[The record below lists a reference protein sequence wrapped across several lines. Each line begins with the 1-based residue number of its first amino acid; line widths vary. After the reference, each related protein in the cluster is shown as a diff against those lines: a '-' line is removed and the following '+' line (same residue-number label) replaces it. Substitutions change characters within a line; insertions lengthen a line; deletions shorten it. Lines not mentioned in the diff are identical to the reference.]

1 MNNQTKNIVVTLTY
15 VTFMLIFV
23 SMCTISFFNQKETSE
38 SERRPLAQFPTEITW
53 EGILDK
59 SVIEDFEDYTV
70 DQFPLREFFRS
81 LKARF
86 HLNVL
91 CLKENNGMTEVD
103 GYIAKI
109 EPDFTDGLIDYS
121 VGRLEYIYNK
131 YLKDNGGDKF
141 VSIVPDKNYF
151 LGRDYGYPAPDYA
164 GLVNTI
170 KERLPGAEYVDIF
183 ECLEL
188 SDYYRTDTHW
198 SQDKIDEVVD
208 KLAAELGIA
217 DRLSGEY
224 TENKLEGF
232 KGVYYLQSA
241 LYPKPDTLVYLTN
254 KVLDECTVYDYE
266 TGKTGK
272 IYDLE
277 QFESNDGY
285 NTFLSGTKAL
295 LRIDNPNAT
304 TDEELIIFRD
314 SFGSSLAPLLAEGY
328 KSIYVVDIRYV
339 MPDLLGMEKM
349 GTRPNPYYI
358 DFEGKD
364 VLFMYSALVLN
375 QKAFK

>member
-1 MNNQTKNIVVTLTY
+1 MSNQVKNIIVTLTY

-23 SMCTISFFNQKETSE
+23 SMCAISFFNQKDMSE

-91 CLKENNGMTEVD
+91 CLKENNGMTSVD

-121 VGRLEYIYNK
+121 VGRLEHIYNK
-131 YLKDNGGDKF
+131 YLKDNGGNKF

-164 GLVNTI
+164 ALVNTV
-170 KERLPGAEYVDIF
+170 KERLPGMEYVDIF

-208 KLAAELGIA
+208 KLAAELGIS

-277 QFESNDGY
+277 QFESKDGY

-304 TDEELIIFRD
+304 TDEELIVFRD
-314 SFGSSLAPLLAEGY
+314 SFGSSLTPLLAEGY

-339 MPDLLGMEKM
+339 MPDMLGSF
-349 GTRPNPYYI
+349 I

-364 VLFMYSALVLN
+364 VLFIYSALILN